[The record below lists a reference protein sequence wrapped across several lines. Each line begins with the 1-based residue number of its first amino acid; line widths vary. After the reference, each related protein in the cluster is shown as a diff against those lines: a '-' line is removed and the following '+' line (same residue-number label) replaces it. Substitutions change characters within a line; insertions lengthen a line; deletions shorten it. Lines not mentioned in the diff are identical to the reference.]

1 MSLPIVIIHK
11 CNSRY
16 LIYTIA
22 QAKASN
28 PQSKIYLIGDS
39 SNAHYEFVEHH
50 YIADYFEGAEKFA
63 SVYKH
68 RNTNPYRY
76 QVFTHQRWFILND
89 FMTKNNLNQ
98 CFYMDSDVMVYAN
111 LSEEV
116 KKFKEFDITLSK
128 NPSSQT
134 LCAHCTFINNREVL
148 NDFCHFLIKAYTEP
162 SLFQI
167 MESQYHQCRQ
177 NNLPGGACDMVA
189 FREYE
194 KMNYAKIGLT
204 SIIRDNS
211 IYDHSISRSD
221 GFEMNNGMKNIYFQD
236 NQPYCKTT
244 DSGKPIR
251 FSVLHFQGATK
262 KHISRFFTGVKNLNF
277 NYYLLKHYFVLAM
290 DRVMNKL
297 MGQPPQLY

>member
-1 MSLPIVIIHK
+1 MALPIVIIHK

-28 PQSKIYLIGDS
+28 PQSKIYLIGDA
-39 SNAHYEFVEHH
+39 SNAHYQSVEHH

-89 FMTKNNLNQ
+89 FMTRNELSQ
-98 CFYMDSDVMVYAN
+98 CFYMDSDVMVYVD
-111 LSEEV
+111 LTEES
-116 KKFKEFDITLSK
+116 KKFQEFDITLSK
-128 NPSSQT
+128 NPVSET

-148 NDFCHFLIKAYTEP
+148 NDFCDFLIKAYSEP

-167 MESQYHQCRQ
+167 MESHYQQCRQ

-194 KMNYAKIGLT
+194 KMNCAKIGLT
-204 SIIRDNS
+204 SIIREDS
-211 IYDHSISRSD
+211 VYDHSISRSD
-221 GFEMNNGMKNIYFQD
+221 GFEMKDGMKNIYFIE
-236 NQPYCKTT
+236 NQPYCNTVDEEKA
-244 DSGKPIR
+244 IR

-262 KHISRFFTGVKNLNF
+262 KHISRFLTGAKDLSF
-277 NYYLLKHYFVLAM
+277 NYSLFRHYLILAM
-290 DRVMNKL
+290 DRIRNKVA
-297 MGQPPQLY
+297 GQPPQLY